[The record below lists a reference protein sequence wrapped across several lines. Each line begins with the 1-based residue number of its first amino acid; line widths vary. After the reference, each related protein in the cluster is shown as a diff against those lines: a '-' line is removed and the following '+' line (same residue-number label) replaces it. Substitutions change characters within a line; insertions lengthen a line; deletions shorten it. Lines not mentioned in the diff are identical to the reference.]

1 MKGPDRFYGGAMRKS
16 PLLLLVI
23 ALFTPTPLGAQ
34 SVTTPDIK
42 GLWLTTDYPV
52 ATVRAGEEARFSL
65 NVVNHGLAPQRA
77 DLAVE
82 NVPAGWTVE
91 LRGGGRAVG
100 AAVVDYNSKSNLDL
114 KIKVPGDAKTGQHSL
129 LVKAVAPERAYELP
143 LTLTVEP
150 QSEAALT
157 AEPKLPKLRG
167 TPRSTFDF
175 RVTTKN
181 DSADP
186 MLVTLSAQAPRGFQ
200 VTFKEGYGSQEL
212 TTIPMK
218 AGESKDI
225 AVDVKPP
232 QGIAAGQYPVTVGL
246 SGERASVQTRLV
258 LDITGQPAISLSGE
272 NDRLSGEAS
281 AGKEKR
287 FTFVLRNTGSADARN
302 IAVSATAPTGWKVA
316 FDPKDVAVLAPN
328 AEEKV
333 AAVVTP
339 SDKALA
345 GDYMM
350 TVRANSEGISESVN
364 FRTTIVTSTM
374 WGVIGLGVIAA
385 SLIVLLGAVGR
396 FGRR

>member
-1 MKGPDRFYGGAMRKS
+1 MRKS
-16 PLLLLVI
+16 MPLLLLVL
-23 ALFTPTPLGAQ
+23 ALSIPAPLVAQ
-34 SVTTPDIK
+34 SATASDIK

-65 NVVNHGLAPQRA
+65 SVVNHGMAPQRA
-77 DLAVE
+77 NLAVE
-82 NVPAGWTVE
+82 NAPPGWTVE

-100 AAVVDYNSKSNLDL
+100 AAVVDYNSKSSLDL
-114 KIKVPGDAKTGQHSL
+114 KIKVPGDAKPGQHSL
-129 LVKAVAPERAYELP
+129 LVKAVAPERTYELP

-157 AEPKLPKLRG
+157 AEPKLPTLRG

-175 RVTTKN
+175 RITTRN
-181 DSADP
+181 DSADN
-186 MLVTLSAQAPRGFQ
+186 MLVTLATQAPRGFQ
-200 VTFKEGYGSQEL
+200 VTFKEGYGTQEL
-212 TTIPMK
+212 TSIPIK
-218 AGESKDI
+218 AGESKDL
-225 AVDVKPP
+225 AVDIKPP
-232 QGIAAGQYPVTVGL
+232 QGIAAGQYPVTVLL
-246 SGERASVQTRLV
+246 SGERAKVQTRLV
-258 LDITGQPAISLSGE
+258 LDITGQPAISLAGE
-272 NDRLSGEAS
+272 NDRLSGEAN

-287 FTFVLRNTGSADARN
+287 FTFVLRNTGSAEARN
-302 IAVSATAPTGWKVA
+302 IALSASAPTGWKVT
-316 FDPKDVAVLAPN
+316 FEPKDVAALAPN

-350 TVRANSEGISESVN
+350 SVRASSDGISESVN

-374 WGVIGLGVIAA
+374 WGVVGLGVIAA
-385 SLIVLLGAVGR
+385 SLVVLLGAVGR